1 MARVAEVQRQT
12 TETRVQVRLDL
23 DGTGIYRV
31 DTGIGFMDHMLSLFT
46 RHARFDLE
54 LNAEGDLEV
63 DGHHT
68 VEDTGICLG
77 RAIKEAL
84 GDKRGIARYGQALL
98 PMDEA
103 LALVA
108 VDLSGRGHLVYDVS
122 LPSSRVGDLDCE
134 LVEEFL
140 RALAASGEFTL
151 HVRLLSGRNTHHIIE
166 AVFKGLGRTLKQA
179 VAPEPG
185 EDRVPSTKGIL

>member
-23 DGTGIYRV
+23 DGTGVYRV
-31 DTGIGFMDHMLSLFT
+31 DTGIGFMDHMLGLFA

-54 LNAEGDLEV
+54 LNADGDLEV

-84 GDKRGIARYGQALL
+84 GDKRGITRYGQALL

-108 VDLSGRGHLVYDVS
+108 VDLSGRGHLVYDVP

-179 VAPEPG
+179 AAPEPG